1 MSQSPRENGRVI
13 CSDSQKLPILHMLE
27 DCRDTII
34 LVVDDNPTNLLVLSQ
49 TLKEVGLKV
58 RVSMDG
64 ESALEQV
71 ADEAPDLILLD
82 IQMPGIDGFETCR
95 RLKENHLTSDIP
107 VIFITANNGTE
118 NIVKGLSLGAVDYII
133 KPFQKEEVLAR
144 VQVHLR
150 LRLLAR
156 KVQEQ
161 AIALQIANHRL
172 EQLVNL
178 DGLTQ
183 VANRRRF
190 DEYLEKEWQRLAR
203 EQEPLSLI
211 LCDIDYFKRYNDF
224 YGHQA
229 GDTCLKQVAKAIEQ
243 SLRRPA
249 DFVARYGGEEFA
261 VILPNTSF
269 EGASHVAASIQN
281 SVAQLN
287 ISHAASQV
295 ASHIT
300 LSLGIST
307 TVPTATISDTAL
319 VAAADK
325 ALYEAKRRGRN
336 CFYLKSSPV

>member
-1 MSQSPRENGRVI
+1 MLENG
-13 CSDSQKLPILHMLE
+13 QE
-27 DCRDTII
+27 TII

-71 ADEAPDLILLD
+71 QEDPPELILLD
-82 IQMPGIDGFETCR
+82 IQMPGIDGFETCE
-95 RLKENHLTSDIP
+95 RLKINPLTCDIP
-107 VIFITANNGTE
+107 VIFITANHGTD
-118 NIVKGLSLGAVDYII
+118 NIIKGLSLGAVDYIV

-161 AIALQIANHRL
+161 AIALQLANQQL
-172 EQLVNL
+172 EQLANL

-190 DEYLEKEWQRLAR
+190 DEQLEKEWNQLVR
-203 EQEPLSLI
+203 EQVPLSLI

-229 GDTCLKQVAKAIEQ
+229 GDSCLKQVAKAIEQ
-243 SLRRPA
+243 SLRRPN
-249 DFVARYGGEEFA
+249 DFVARYGGEEFV
-261 VILPNTSF
+261 VILPNTHYD
-269 EGASHVAASIQN
+269 GASYIAKSIQAR
-281 SVAQLN
+281 VEQLR
-287 ISHAASQV
+287 ISHAHSEV
-295 ASHIT
+295 APYLT
-300 LSLGIST
+300 LSLGVST
-307 TVPTATISDTAL
+307 MIPTHDVLATRLIAT
-319 VAAADK
+319 ADK

-336 CFYLKSSPV
+336 GFYVEAISV